1 MNANE
6 AYYRRVIGA
15 IGGTMLLF
23 LLLINAFAVVLELY
37 DLILSV
43 IFISSTA
50 YNVAYQLFYGAGYLA
65 SFMVPVAFLKS
76 RIRRTGFSYQPMETS
91 VRVTPYLPL
100 IVLAGISVVHSMA
113 YINASLV
120 SIFDYSAFSSDVIWG
135 GYAGAP
141 AAYQLVLEF
150 IVMCLVP
157 GFCEEFL
164 FRGAIQT
171 NLRPF
176 GRTTAVLISAF
187 LFAMMHQNPEQ
198 LLYTFAAGIVLGL
211 IYEMTGSIWC
221 CTVLHIVNNFV
232 SVAETALLYKWKD
245 MLVSSLAV
253 EIFHVI
259 LTVLGVISTV
269 ILVCRFFSKKRDF
282 HDGIFGK
289 SLPASDGYAACP
301 IEAGRARKLFFTPT
315 MIIFLILAVIQMLF
329 LLLVAVLYG
338 FL

>member
-23 LLLINAFAVVLELY
+23 LLLINLFTVVLELY
-37 DLILSV
+37 ALVLSV
-43 IFISSTA
+43 LPISTAA

-65 SFMVPVAFLKS
+65 SFMIPVAFLKS

-100 IVLAGISVVHSMA
+100 IVLAGISVVSSMA
-113 YINASLV
+113 YINASMV
-120 SIFDYSAFSSDVIWG
+120 NIFNYAYSTSWDTIMG
-135 GYAGAP
+135 EP
-141 AAYQLVLEF
+141 AAYELVLEF

-187 LFAMMHQNPEQ
+187 LFAMMHQNPAQ

-315 MIIFLILAVIQMLF
+315 MIIFLILAALQML
-329 LLLVAVLYG
+329 LLLAGLMFYG
-338 FL
+338 